1 MHPINN
7 ILLLIRVSIIRC
19 REDKYTEAHMWQ
31 VHGTMFRK
39 ETYKSC
45 WDGPNEQT
53 ELWRQLTTM
62 FSILLVLTLI
72 CLCTFQISIGHH
84 PDLKNVAYSKKVTLS
99 SRYHRVH
106 YPGWNAVNGV
116 LSDFAHSGHER
127 SPWLRIDLG
136 RNFRIHEIEVFARS
150 DCCSKYKKMLQLSN
164 TIVRRLPFYQGIW
177 KIFQIERI
185 VGFLVHF
192 KNLIQCT
199 GFFL

>member
-1 MHPINN
+1 
-7 ILLLIRVSIIRC
+7 
-19 REDKYTEAHMWQ
+19 
-31 VHGTMFRK
+31 
-39 ETYKSC
+39 
-45 WDGPNEQT
+45 
-53 ELWRQLTTM
+53 M
-62 FSILLVLTLI
+62 FSISLVLTLI
-72 CLCTFQISIGHH
+72 CLCEVQTSLGHH

-164 TIVRRLPFYQGIW
+164 LNTIVRQLPFYQGIE
-177 KIFQIERI
+177 KYSKLKE
-185 VGFLVHF
+185 L
-192 KNLIQCT
+192 
-199 GFFL
+199 

>member
-1 MHPINN
+1 MAPCF
-7 ILLLIRVSIIRC
+7 V
-19 REDKYTEAHMWQ
+19 KKPTKAA
-31 VHGTMFRK
+31 
-39 ETYKSC
+39 ET
-45 WDGPNEQT
+45 DRI
-53 ELWRQLTTM
+53 WRQLTMM
-62 FSILLVLTLI
+62 FSISLVFTLI
-72 CLCTFQISIGHH
+72 CLCEVHTSLGHH

-164 TIVRRLPFYQGIW
+164 TIVRQLPFYPGIW

-185 VGFLVHF
+185 VGF
-192 KNLIQCT
+192 
-199 GFFL
+199 